1 LGAERQRMALL
12 LAKTRHYPS
21 KRPINV
27 IYVTS
32 IYKNAAFLCVFC
44 EKTSSTEVLEVLDYN
59 LPLNAGGEAS
69 RY

>member
-1 LGAERQRMALL
+1 
-12 LAKTRHYPS
+12 
-21 KRPINV
+21 V